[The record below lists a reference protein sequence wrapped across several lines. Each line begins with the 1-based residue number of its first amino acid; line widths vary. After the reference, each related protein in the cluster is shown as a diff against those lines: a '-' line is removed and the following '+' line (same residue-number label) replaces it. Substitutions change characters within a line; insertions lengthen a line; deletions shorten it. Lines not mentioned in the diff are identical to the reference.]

1 MTGRFQ
7 VLQDIQ
13 EIPPCW
19 FLANKSCASLTI
31 YVIYV
36 FFTCRY
42 QVYVEIMA
50 VLTHLQ
56 RNEELP
62 APSSGKLST
71 LFFFPKKKPSGFAV
85 VSCAKQQWVAPAPPP
100 TTNFKD
106 FSTIVLFD
114 CLWALITFFGWVGE
128 DPPFKHFRLIFLEFI
143 FEGISNER
151 SKICWQGQ
159 VHSFPRWMLSLIIP
173 FVSRFPPNER
183 PDSVLSSRLFKA
195 LEQSE
200 GSQPGS

>member
-71 LFFFPKKKPSGFAV
+71 LFFFFLKRNLAALLLLVVQNSSELHRHHHQQRILKTFPRLCCFCFRSFVGF
-85 VSCAKQQWVAPAPPP
+85 
-100 TTNFKD
+100 D
-106 FSTIVLFD
+106 Y
-114 CLWALITFFGWVGE
+114 FFWVG
-128 DPPFKHFRLIFLEFI
+128 
-143 FEGISNER
+143 GGR
-151 SKICWQGQ
+151 SAIQT
-159 VHSFPRWMLSLIIP
+159 F
-173 FVSRFPPNER
+173 
-183 PDSVLSSRLFKA
+183 
-195 LEQSE
+195 
-200 GSQPGS
+200 